1 MKRRLLFVVAVALS
15 VNSTSSAELPTE
27 HTIGQIE
34 AVFEFR
40 GAMPTG
46 VSVAPN
52 GRIFVNFLRW
62 GDDVPFTV
70 GEIRGGRVTAYPDAE
85 MNRGDKARPGKT
97 FISVQSVV
105 TDARNRL
112 WALDTAAPKFQQTGT
127 GWGPRSGSGLF

>member
-1 MKRRLLFVVAVALS
+1 M
-15 VNSTSSAELPTE
+15 
-27 HTIGQIE
+27 
-34 AVFEFR
+34 
-40 GAMPTG
+40 
-46 VSVAPN
+46 
-52 GRIFVNFLRW
+52 
-62 GDDVPFTV
+62 PFTV